1 MCCSYSHRPNELE
14 SHLQHFFKANCK
26 VKYSQTLNYLLQI
39 FFFPSV
45 FTIKLFLHLLEPLYK
60 TCLQFKSTSKYSLV
74 QYFLSLVSK
83 VFLSTVMVTCLL
95 LYYSTLFN
103 ITIHSLAVGYS
114 VLFYVAATVLHH
126 ICSTLYRFLGVLY
139 LVTAITVGES
149 FDASSIHPT
158 DLLLLF
164 PALYL
169 FLGLSL
175 SYSCLKMVNF
185 HHPGFFFSMV
195 FKSKTFVTSILVIDV
210 TRKSHSFS
218 FAPYATVFDLR
229 SQMSL
234 EVMPSVAF

>member
-1 MCCSYSHRPNELE
+1 MPFTV
-14 SHLQHFFKANCK
+14 LQHLVEQYNNSF
-26 VKYSQTLNYLLQI
+26 SGSGI
-39 FFFPSV
+39 FS
-45 FTIKLFLHLLEPLYK
+45 
-60 TCLQFKSTSKYSLV
+60 S
-74 QYFLSLVSK
+74 
-83 VFLSTVMVTCLL
+83 LL
-95 LYYSTLFN
+95 LSS
-103 ITIHSLAVGYS
+103 HCSPS
-114 VLFYVAATVLHH
+114 DH

-185 HHPGFFFSMV
+185 HHPGFFCSMV

-210 TRKSHSFS
+210 TGKSHSFS
-218 FAPYATVFDLR
+218 FAMCNCLWLEITDESWSDAHCGILKVSLDMHCAMFTV
-229 SQMSL
+229 QKQK
-234 EVMPSVAF
+234 SVFPVTFPAINTT